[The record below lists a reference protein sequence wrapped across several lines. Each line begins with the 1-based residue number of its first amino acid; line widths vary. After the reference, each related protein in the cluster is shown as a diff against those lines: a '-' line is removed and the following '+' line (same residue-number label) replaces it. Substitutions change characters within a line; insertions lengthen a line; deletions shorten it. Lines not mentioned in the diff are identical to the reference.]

1 MKKAALAMAG
11 LLAASGLLTGCQKE
25 QVEKMIAPLVADVQE
40 TPEATEAE
48 EQEKDPVIPDIDTS
62 LSIEAGAKIA
72 VVSKSKKGEFWNEV
86 KSGMEAAVKDVNDA
100 YGLKKDDQITMTF
113 EGPDNEEDVEGQINT
128 LDAVI
133 AENPSVLCL
142 SAGDMD
148 SCQAQLEAAKENGI
162 PVIAFDSNVSETK
175 LIRAFRGTDNKQ
187 IGKYAAYKLGSAIGK
202 MGNVAVFSAQEK
214 TQSAQE
220 RVAGFMENIAN
231 YTDIKVVETVYMDQV
246 DDMKT
251 AMQEVLDKYPAL
263 DGVFCTNAVVSE
275 LFLDTYQDDGTRKV
289 AMVGVDAT
297 SRQQEAIK
305 NGVELGALSQNP
317 YAMGYQ
323 TMWAAIQSTA
333 PRKEVK
339 IEKTQLL
346 DPAWIDAD
354 SLEDEN
360 YSSYIYGK

>member
-1 MKKAALAMAG
+1 
-11 LLAASGLLTGCQKE
+11 
-25 QVEKMIAPLVADVQE
+25 
-40 TPEATEAE
+40 
-48 EQEKDPVIPDIDTS
+48 
-62 LSIEAGAKIA
+62 
-72 VVSKSKKGEFWNEV
+72 
-86 KSGMEAAVKDVNDA
+86 
-100 YGLKKDDQITMTF
+100 
-113 EGPDNEEDVEGQINT
+113 
-128 LDAVI
+128 
-133 AENPSVLCL
+133 
-142 SAGDMD
+142 MD

-202 MGNVAVFSAQEK
+202 MGNVAIFSAQEK

-251 AMQEVLDKYPAL
+251 AMQEILDKYPAL